1 MYKYLIIIFANCN
14 IFKPQCYFAICSI
27 FNLYIMNFIFLL
39 RLSWKSA
46 RRNNSFGNDILDF
59 LFKYIF
65 LISILLILYI
75 AGSLLTKYGYDFLS
89 NNANPL
95 EFIYFYSS
103 IAILIDLVIK
113 IMFKRT
119 SFRFAFIQ
127 QLPNTKRSIKAYWLL
142 NELFSTWNIYLILF
156 FFSFITDQI
165 YPKEGII
172 KAIIIILNLFFLQLV
187 AGQFANIIQYRR
199 KVNIYIFAIITT
211 DLLLQVIHFYTDWEI
226 KMNLIKQ
233 IALAISSLSVAVLSL
248 NISYNY
254 IKYCTENT
262 YRKNIKFNTLMGVS
276 LKGNLFKYNI
286 LFLRMLFRSPR
297 MRQELIIAVLLT
309 VLYFFVYTKFDDRS
323 MLSVFS
329 MNVIFSSI
337 IFIILSL
344 VLNQYIFS
352 AEASFFD
359 KLSLLPDVRKLL
371 LARYVILVVASVFS
385 YFIWFVLYSGSKS
398 IFQSTAIYVYSL
410 GPILV
415 SSFGSILFANHKI
428 DLFGPN
434 MKLAANSAT
443 SQSLFI
449 ILIYSFWIGLVN
461 ILNIYYPYITY
472 KFMFI
477 TGCLFIILS
486 PYILNYIYF
495 LFNKNRYSKLSKYRK
510 K

>member
-1 MYKYLIIIFANCN
+1 MYLTREVVLLSV
-14 IFKPQCYFAICSI
+14 CSI
-27 FNLYIMNFIFLL
+27 LNLDIMNFIFLL

-46 RRNNSFGNDILDF
+46 RRNNTFGNDILDF
-59 LFKYIF
+59 LFKYIY
-65 LISILLILYI
+65 LISILFVLYI
-75 AGSLLTKYGYDFLS
+75 TGSLLTEYGYEFLS
-89 NNANPL
+89 NKANPL

-103 IAILIDLVIK
+103 IAILIDLILK
-113 IMFKRT
+113 IIFKRT

-127 QLPNTKRSIKAYWLL
+127 QLPNTKRSIKAYWIL
-142 NELFSTWNIYLILF
+142 NELFSAWNIYLIIF
-156 FFSFITDQI
+156 FFSFITNHI

-172 KAIIIILNLFFLQLV
+172 KTMFLILNLFILQLL
-187 AGQFANIIQYRR
+187 AGQLASIIQYRR
-199 KVNIYIFAIITT
+199 KVRVCILAIIATC
-211 DLLLQVIHFYTDWEI
+211 LLLLVIHFYTDWEI
-226 KMNLIKQ
+226 KMNVINQ
-233 IALAISSLSVAVLSL
+233 IALVISSFSVVVLSL
-248 NISYNY
+248 NVSYNY
-254 IKYCTENT
+254 IKYCAENAYST
-262 YRKNIKFNTLMGVS
+262 NTRFNTLMGVS

-297 MRQELIIAVLLT
+297 MRQELIIAVLLS
-309 VLYFFVYTKFDDRS
+309 VLYFFVYTKFEDRT

-344 VLNQYIFS
+344 LLNQYIFS

-359 KLSLLPDVRKLL
+359 KLSLLPDMRKLL
-371 LARYVILVVASVFS
+371 LSRYLIFVISSVFV
-385 YFIWFVLYSGSKS
+385 YLIWFLIYSDTKS
-398 IFQSTAIYVYSL
+398 IFQTTAIYVYSL

-428 DLFGPN
+428 DLFVSN

-449 ILIYSFWIGLVN
+449 ILTYSFWIGIIN
-461 ILNIYYPYITY
+461 ILNIYYPVITY

>member
-1 MYKYLIIIFANCN
+1 MYLTREVVLLSV
-14 IFKPQCYFAICSI
+14 CSI
-27 FNLYIMNFIFLL
+27 LNLDIMNFIFLL

-59 LFKYIF
+59 LFKYIY
-65 LISILLILYI
+65 LISILFVLYI
-75 AGSLLTKYGYDFLS
+75 TGSLLTEYGYEFFS
-89 NNANPL
+89 NKANPL

-103 IAILIDLVIK
+103 IAILIDLILK
-113 IMFKRT
+113 IIFKRT

-127 QLPNTKRSIKAYWLL
+127 QLPNTKRSIKAYWIL
-142 NELFSTWNIYLILF
+142 NELFSAWNIYLILF
-156 FFSFITDQI
+156 FLSFITNHI

-172 KAIIIILNLFFLQLV
+172 KTMFLILNLFILQLL
-187 AGQFANIIQYRR
+187 AGQLASIIQYRR
-199 KVNIYIFAIITT
+199 KVSVCILAIIATC
-211 DLLLQVIHFYTDWEI
+211 LLLLAIHFYTDWEI
-226 KMNLIKQ
+226 KMNVIRQ
-233 IALAISSLSVAVLSL
+233 IALVISSFSVVVLSL
-248 NISYNY
+248 NVSYNY
-254 IKYCTENT
+254 IKYCAENT
-262 YRKNIKFNTLMGVS
+262 YSTNTRFNTLMGVS

-297 MRQELIIAVLLT
+297 MRQELIIAVLLS
-309 VLYFFVYTKFDDRS
+309 VLYFFVYTKFEDRT

-344 VLNQYIFS
+344 LLNQYIFS

-359 KLSLLPDVRKLL
+359 KLSLLPDMRKLL
-371 LARYVILVVASVFS
+371 LSRYLIFVISSVFV
-385 YFIWFVLYSGSKS
+385 YLIWFLIYSDTKS
-398 IFQSTAIYVYSL
+398 IFQTTVIYVYSL

-428 DLFGPN
+428 DLFVSN

-449 ILIYSFWIGLVN
+449 ILTYSFWIGIIN
-461 ILNIYYPYITY
+461 ILNIYYPVITY

>member
-1 MYKYLIIIFANCN
+1 MYLTREVVLLSV
-14 IFKPQCYFAICSI
+14 CSI
-27 FNLYIMNFIFLL
+27 LNLDIMNFIFLL

-59 LFKYIF
+59 LFKYIY
-65 LISILLILYI
+65 LISILFVLYI
-75 AGSLLTKYGYDFLS
+75 TGSLLTEYGYEFFS
-89 NNANPL
+89 NKANPL

-103 IAILIDLVIK
+103 IAILIDLILK
-113 IMFKRT
+113 IIFKRT

-127 QLPNTKRSIKAYWLL
+127 QLPNTKRSIKAYWIL
-142 NELFSTWNIYLILF
+142 NELFSAWNIYLILF
-156 FFSFITDQI
+156 FLSFITNHI

-172 KAIIIILNLFFLQLV
+172 KTMFLILNLFILQLL
-187 AGQFANIIQYRR
+187 AGQLASIIQYRR
-199 KVNIYIFAIITT
+199 KVSVCILAIIATC
-211 DLLLQVIHFYTDWEI
+211 LLLLAIHFYTDWEI
-226 KMNLIKQ
+226 KMNVIRQ
-233 IALAISSLSVAVLSL
+233 IALVISSFSVVVLSL
-248 NISYNY
+248 NVSYNY
-254 IKYCTENT
+254 IKYCAENT
-262 YRKNIKFNTLMGVS
+262 YSTNTRFNTLMGVS

-297 MRQELIIAVLLT
+297 MRQELIIAVLLS
-309 VLYFFVYTKFDDRS
+309 VLYFFVYTKFEDRT

-344 VLNQYIFS
+344 LLNQYIFS

-359 KLSLLPDVRKLL
+359 KLSLLPDMRKLL
-371 LARYVILVVASVFS
+371 LSRYLIFVISSVFV
-385 YFIWFVLYSGSKS
+385 YLIWFLIYSDTKS
-398 IFQSTAIYVYSL
+398 IFQTTVIYVYSL

-428 DLFGPN
+428 DLFVSN

-449 ILIYSFWIGLVN
+449 ILTYSFWIGIIN
-461 ILNIYYPYITY
+461 ILNVYYPVITY

>member
-1 MYKYLIIIFANCN
+1 MYLTREVVLLSV
-14 IFKPQCYFAICSI
+14 CSI
-27 FNLYIMNFIFLL
+27 LNLDIMNFIFLL

-59 LFKYIF
+59 LFKYIY
-65 LISILLILYI
+65 LISILFVLYI
-75 AGSLLTKYGYDFLS
+75 TGSLLTEYGYEFLS
-89 NNANPL
+89 NKANPL

-103 IAILIDLVIK
+103 IAILIDLILK
-113 IMFKRT
+113 IIFKRT

-127 QLPNTKRSIKAYWLL
+127 QLPNTKRSIKAYWIL
-142 NELFSTWNIYLILF
+142 NELFSAWNIYLILF
-156 FFSFITDQI
+156 FFSFITNHI

-172 KAIIIILNLFFLQLV
+172 KTMFLILNLFILQLL
-187 AGQFANIIQYRR
+187 AGQLASIIQYRR
-199 KVNIYIFAIITT
+199 KVSVCILAIIATC
-211 DLLLQVIHFYTDWEI
+211 LLLLAIHFYTDWEI
-226 KMNLIKQ
+226 KMNVIRQ
-233 IALAISSLSVAVLSL
+233 IALVISSFSVVVLSL
-248 NISYNY
+248 NVSYNY
-254 IKYCTENT
+254 IKYCAENT
-262 YRKNIKFNTLMGVS
+262 YSTNTRFNTLMGVS

-297 MRQELIIAVLLT
+297 MRQELIIAVLLS
-309 VLYFFVYTKFDDRS
+309 VLYFFVYTKFEDRT

-344 VLNQYIFS
+344 LLNQYIFS

-359 KLSLLPDVRKLL
+359 KLSLLPDMRKLL
-371 LARYVILVVASVFS
+371 LSRYLIFVISSVFI
-385 YFIWFVLYSGSKS
+385 YLIWFLIYSDTKS
-398 IFQSTAIYVYSL
+398 IFQTTAIYVYSL

-428 DLFGPN
+428 DLFVSN

-449 ILIYSFWIGLVN
+449 ILTYSFWIWIIN
-461 ILNIYYPYITY
+461 ILNIYYPVITY

>member
-1 MYKYLIIIFANCN
+1 
-14 IFKPQCYFAICSI
+14 
-27 FNLYIMNFIFLL
+27 MNFIFLL

-59 LFKYIF
+59 LFKYIY
-65 LISILLILYI
+65 LISILFVLYI
-75 AGSLLTKYGYDFLS
+75 TGSLLTEYGYEFLS
-89 NNANPL
+89 NKANPL

-103 IAILIDLVIK
+103 IAILIDLILK
-113 IMFKRT
+113 IIFKRT

-127 QLPNTKRSIKAYWLL
+127 QLPNTKRSIKAYWIL
-142 NELFSTWNIYLILF
+142 NELFSAWNIYLILF
-156 FFSFITDQI
+156 FFSFITIHI

-172 KAIIIILNLFFLQLV
+172 KTMFLILNLFILQLL
-187 AGQFANIIQYRR
+187 AGQLASIIQYRR
-199 KVNIYIFAIITT
+199 KVSVCILAIIATC
-211 DLLLQVIHFYTDWEI
+211 LLLLVIHFYTDWEI
-226 KMNLIKQ
+226 KMNVINQIVLI
-233 IALAISSLSVAVLSL
+233 ISSFSVVVLSL
-248 NISYNY
+248 NVSYNY
-254 IKYCTENT
+254 IKYCAENT
-262 YRKNIKFNTLMGVS
+262 YSTNTRFNTLMGVS

-297 MRQELIIAVLLT
+297 MRQELIIAVLLS
-309 VLYFFVYTKFDDRS
+309 VLYFFVYTKFEDRT

-344 VLNQYIFS
+344 LLNQYIFS

-359 KLSLLPDVRKLL
+359 KLSLLPDMRKLL
-371 LARYVILVVASVFS
+371 LSRYLIFVISSVFV
-385 YFIWFVLYSGSKS
+385 YLIWFLIYSDTKS
-398 IFQSTAIYVYSL
+398 IFQTTAIYVYSL

-428 DLFGPN
+428 DLFGSN
-434 MKLAANSAT
+434 MRLAANSTT

-449 ILIYSFWIGLVN
+449 ILIYSFWIGIIN
-461 ILNIYYPYITY
+461 ILNIYYPVITY

>member
-1 MYKYLIIIFANCN
+1 
-14 IFKPQCYFAICSI
+14 
-27 FNLYIMNFIFLL
+27 MNFIFLL

-59 LFKYIF
+59 LFKYIY
-65 LISILLILYI
+65 LISILFVLYI
-75 AGSLLTKYGYDFLS
+75 TGSLLTEYGYEFLS
-89 NNANPL
+89 NKANPL

-103 IAILIDLVIK
+103 IAILIDLILK
-113 IMFKRT
+113 IIFKKT

-127 QLPNTKRSIKAYWLL
+127 QLPNTKRSIKAYWIL
-142 NELFSTWNIYLILF
+142 NELFSAWNIYLILF
-156 FFSFITDQI
+156 FFSFITNHI

-172 KAIIIILNLFFLQLV
+172 KTMFLILNLFILQLL
-187 AGQFANIIQYRR
+187 AGQLASIIQYRR
-199 KVNIYIFAIITT
+199 KVSVCLLAIIATC
-211 DLLLQVIHFYTDWEI
+211 LLLLAIHFYIDWEI
-226 KMNLIKQ
+226 KMNVIRQ
-233 IALAISSLSVAVLSL
+233 IALVISSFSVVVLSL
-248 NISYNY
+248 NVSYNY
-254 IKYCTENT
+254 IKYCAENT
-262 YRKNIKFNTLMGVS
+262 YSTNTRFNTLMGVS

>member
-1 MYKYLIIIFANCN
+1 
-14 IFKPQCYFAICSI
+14 
-27 FNLYIMNFIFLL
+27 
-39 RLSWKSA
+39 
-46 RRNNSFGNDILDF
+46 
-59 LFKYIF
+59 
-65 LISILLILYI
+65 
-75 AGSLLTKYGYDFLS
+75 
-89 NNANPL
+89 
-95 EFIYFYSS
+95 
-103 IAILIDLVIK
+103 
-113 IMFKRT
+113 
-119 SFRFAFIQ
+119 
-127 QLPNTKRSIKAYWLL
+127 
-142 NELFSTWNIYLILF
+142 
-156 FFSFITDQI
+156 
-165 YPKEGII
+165 
-172 KAIIIILNLFFLQLV
+172 
-187 AGQFANIIQYRR
+187 
-199 KVNIYIFAIITT
+199 
-211 DLLLQVIHFYTDWEI
+211 
-226 KMNLIKQ
+226 
-233 IALAISSLSVAVLSL
+233 
-248 NISYNY
+248 
-254 IKYCTENT
+254 
-262 YRKNIKFNTLMGVS
+262 
-276 LKGNLFKYNI
+276 
-286 LFLRMLFRSPR
+286 
-297 MRQELIIAVLLT
+297 
-309 VLYFFVYTKFDDRS
+309 
-323 MLSVFS
+323 

-428 DLFGPN
+428 DLFVSN

>member
-1 MYKYLIIIFANCN
+1 
-14 IFKPQCYFAICSI
+14 
-27 FNLYIMNFIFLL
+27 
-39 RLSWKSA
+39 
-46 RRNNSFGNDILDF
+46 
-59 LFKYIF
+59 
-65 LISILLILYI
+65 
-75 AGSLLTKYGYDFLS
+75 
-89 NNANPL
+89 
-95 EFIYFYSS
+95 
-103 IAILIDLVIK
+103 
-113 IMFKRT
+113 
-119 SFRFAFIQ
+119 
-127 QLPNTKRSIKAYWLL
+127 
-142 NELFSTWNIYLILF
+142 
-156 FFSFITDQI
+156 
-165 YPKEGII
+165 
-172 KAIIIILNLFFLQLV
+172 
-187 AGQFANIIQYRR
+187 
-199 KVNIYIFAIITT
+199 
-211 DLLLQVIHFYTDWEI
+211 
-226 KMNLIKQ
+226 
-233 IALAISSLSVAVLSL
+233 
-248 NISYNY
+248 
-254 IKYCTENT
+254 
-262 YRKNIKFNTLMGVS
+262 MGVS

-385 YFIWFVLYSGSKS
+385 YFIWFVL
-398 IFQSTAIYVYSL
+398 
-410 GPILV
+410 
-415 SSFGSILFANHKI
+415 FANHKI
-428 DLFGPN
+428 DLFVSN